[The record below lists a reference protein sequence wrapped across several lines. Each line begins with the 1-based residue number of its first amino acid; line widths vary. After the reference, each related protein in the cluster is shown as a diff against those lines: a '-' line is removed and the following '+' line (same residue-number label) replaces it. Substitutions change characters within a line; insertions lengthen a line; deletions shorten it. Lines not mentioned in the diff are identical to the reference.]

1 MATVK
6 QLDKRIGK
14 IEEWTKEFK
23 NSTGATATMD
33 NMNWLVGQLRA
44 LGGRMQ
50 EMEGQMQMMDQQM
63 SQNHEAVDQFLNEN
77 ELVMDWRIFL
87 EKKQKEAEDAV
98 QESETTKMDVQEQAG
113 DGGKMGEGD
122 SEGSETS
129 KEGEEN

>member
-1 MATVK
+1 MATAK
-6 QLDKRIGK
+6 QMDKRLAKLEDWLKGFEK
-14 IEEWTKEFK
+14 
-23 NSTGATATMD
+23 STGATVTMD

-63 SQNHEAVDQFLNEN
+63 GQNHEAVDQFLNEN

-98 QESETTKMDVQEQAG
+98 QESETTKMDVQEQAR

-129 KEGEEN
+129 NEGEEN

>member
-6 QLDKRIGK
+6 QLDKRIGR

-50 EMEGQMQMMDQQM
+50 EAEQSMQMMDTQM
-63 SQNHEAVDQFLNEN
+63 QQNHQAVDEFLNKN
-77 ELVMDWRIFL
+77 DLVMDWKIFL
-87 EKKQKEAEDAV
+87 QNKQEEAQNAIQKSEAE
-98 QESETTKMDVQEQAG
+98 KMDVQEQAG
-113 DGGKMGEGD
+113 DGEEMGEGD
-122 SEGSETS
+122 PEGGEAPE
-129 KEGEEN
+129 EG